1 MTLRFWNWWKRMRG
15 RRNIVQTLSKW
26 QWINETDTSEKC
38 LQTASCACTAGL
50 STQQGLNFS
59 KNLNLSMSKNREIN
73 VTLGAREDGAP
84 DADISVPSASVCT
97 SQEHDVF
104 YIFNQ
109 KEKQLCSLERS
120 FQSII
125 TRCFWKEK
133 DTRTLSLQLQRI
145 KSLHICS
152 LRQQLLQNHLILP
165 NVLKLGQQ
173 FSPDRRDGFILGVRC
188 QVWV

>member
-1 MTLRFWNWWKRMRG
+1 M
-15 RRNIVQTLSKW
+15 
-26 QWINETDTSEKC
+26 
-38 LQTASCACTAGL
+38 
-50 STQQGLNFS
+50 
-59 KNLNLSMSKNREIN
+59 
-73 VTLGAREDGAP
+73 TLGAREDGAP

-97 SQEHDVF
+97 TQEHDVF

-109 KEKQLCSLERS
+109 KEKQLRSLERS

-173 FSPDRRDGFILGVRC
+173 FSPDRRDGFILGGRC
-188 QVWV
+188 QVWVYRLQLDMRDVSRCSCLHSLVESLVHLVHVSSKRLMTLMIYAEW